1 MREVKRSA
9 LVARTPAEMFELVND
24 VGSYPL
30 FVPGCHE
37 AVILAQEGA
46 ESLVR
51 LGVHRGVLR
60 THFTTRNRLEPP
72 HRLHMRLE
80 EGPFS
85 TLEGQWS
92 FHGAGAQGCRI
103 EFVLRFEFANRL
115 KAALFEPLFEHTVSD
130 LVQAFAERARRT
142 PPRPVRQGA

>member
-24 VGSYPL
+24 VRNYPL

-37 AVILAQEGA
+37 AVILAQEGT

-72 HRLHMRLE
+72 YRLHMKLE
-80 EGPFS
+80 EGPFNQ
-85 TLEGQWS
+85 LEGEWQFQS
-92 FHGAGAQGCRI
+92 VGADGCRV

-115 KAALFEPLFEHTVSD
+115 KAALFEPLFEHTVGD
-130 LVQAFAERARRT
+130 LVKAFAERARHL
-142 PPRPVRQGA
+142 PPRNPGASG

>member
-9 LVARTPAEMFELVND
+9 LVARTPAEMFQLVSD
-24 VGSYPL
+24 VRSYPQ

-37 AVILAQEGA
+37 AVVLAQEGV

-60 THFTTRNRLEPP
+60 THFTTRNRPEPP

-80 EGPFS
+80 EGPFRM
-85 TLEGQWS
+85 LEGEWR
-92 FHGAGAQGCRI
+92 FLPAGSGGCRV
-103 EFVLRFEFANRL
+103 EFALHFEFTNRL

-130 LVQAFAERARRT
+130 LVQAFAERARRM
-142 PPRPVRQGA
+142 PSRPAQPDE

>member
-1 MREVKRSA
+1 
-9 LVARTPAEMFELVND
+9 
-24 VGSYPL
+24 
-30 FVPGCHE
+30 
-37 AVILAQEGA
+37 
-46 ESLVR
+46 
-51 LGVHRGVLR
+51 
-60 THFTTRNRLEPP
+60 
-72 HRLHMRLE
+72 MRLE

-85 TLEGQWS
+85 MLEGQWS

-142 PPRPVRQGA
+142 PPRPVHRGV

>member
-24 VGSYPL
+24 IGNYPK

-37 AVILAQEGA
+37 AVILAHAGA

-72 HRLHMRLE
+72 HRLHMKLE
-80 EGPFS
+80 EGPFNE
-85 TLEGQWS
+85 LEGEWRFQE
-92 FHGAGAQGCRI
+92 AGSGGCRV

-115 KAALFEPLFEHTVSD
+115 KAALFEPLFEHTVGD
-130 LVQAFAERARRT
+130 LVKAFAERARHL
-142 PPRPVRQGA
+142 PPREPGAPG